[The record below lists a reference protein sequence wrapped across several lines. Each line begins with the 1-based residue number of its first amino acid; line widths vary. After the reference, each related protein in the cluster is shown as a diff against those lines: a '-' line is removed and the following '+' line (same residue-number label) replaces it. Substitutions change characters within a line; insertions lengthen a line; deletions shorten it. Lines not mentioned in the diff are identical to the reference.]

1 MIKKFFQRLNS
12 QRVSYLLIS
21 GQATIL
27 YGAATFSEDIDL
39 WIEPEVG
46 NWNKFLRALREI
58 KAKIYKFTPPFSM
71 TLIRNGHGY
80 HFQLPSGDKKL
91 PVWFLDVMGSV
102 PRASSFKNSFK
113 DAIYK
118 ETDWDKLPVIGIRD
132 LVEIKRTRR
141 LEDYA
146 VISNLVRI
154 EYENLSSRK
163 IGRKDWEWILT
174 NSFEVE
180 DILFYFRTHSLARNV
195 GNIIPRKCLSICLKA
210 IDNHRDEEKCI
221 DAAGKEIALE
231 LENLRSKDRKYWEP
245 VISELKSMKGKNQ
258 LLIPGT
264 EPPDSVNLQ

>member
-12 QRVSYLLIS
+12 QGVSYLLIS
-21 GQATIL
+21 GQAAIL

-39 WIEPEVG
+39 WVEPEIE
-46 NWNKFLRALREI
+46 NWIKFLRLLRDI
-58 KAKIYKFTPPFSM
+58 KAKIYKLTPPFSM

-91 PVWFLDVMGSV
+91 PVWFLDVMGAV
-102 PRASSFKNSFK
+102 PRVSSFKKSFK

-118 ETDWDKLPVIGIRD
+118 ETDWGKLPVIRIRD
-132 LVEIKRTRR
+132 LVEIKKTRR
-141 LEDYA
+141 LEDYT

-154 EYENLSSRK
+154 EYENLSSKK

-180 DILFYFRTHSLARNV
+180 DILYYFRTHSLARNV
-195 GNIIPRKCLSICLKA
+195 GSIIPRKYLSICLKA

-221 DAAGKEIALE
+221 DAASKEIALE
-231 LENLRSKDRKYWEP
+231 IENLRSADRKYWEP
-245 VISELKSMKGKNQ
+245 VISKLKSMRWQNQ
-258 LLIPGT
+258 LLVPGS
-264 EPPDSVNLQ
+264 EPPDSVKF